1 MKLKGEYRP
10 LAFPF
15 SMIYLEKREV
25 RGAYTM
31 AKSENQKVK
40 TLFVAKYFLENSDEN
55 HPITAGD
62 IVDYLREECGIEVE
76 RRAIYRDIA
85 ALRDVYGMDI
95 AGGQGGKYRLLS
107 RQFEFEDLRLLAECV
122 HEAKFISASKAKEL
136 VQTIS
141 EFCSIYQAEELQREV
156 FLCDRVKITRNNI
169 LLTVGII
176 HAAMATKQDG
186 KPHTPQKITFKYL
199 KYTLQNKSEQVER
212 RKGATYKVSPYK
224 LLINEG
230 NYYLLAFDD
239 KSQAMRTYRVD
250 RMKEVKV
257 IDEPREGARTFAD
270 LDMESYTPRV
280 FSMFG
285 GKETRVSI
293 CFINPLLDTAI
304 ERFGTSP
311 DVFYRQDDEKHFVVT
326 ADVEVSDQFFAWVCG
341 FRKRAVIINPPDVVE
356 SMKKF
361 LEDIETRYQVEEG

>member
-1 MKLKGEYRP
+1 M
-10 LAFPF
+10 
-15 SMIYLEKREV
+15 
-25 RGAYTM
+25 
-31 AKSENQKVK
+31 
-40 TLFVAKYFLENSDEN
+40 
-55 HPITAGD
+55 
-62 IVDYLREECGIEVE
+62 
-76 RRAIYRDIA
+76 
-85 ALRDVYGMDI
+85 
-95 AGGQGGKYRLLS
+95 
-107 RQFEFEDLRLLAECV
+107 
-122 HEAKFISASKAKEL
+122 
-136 VQTIS
+136 
-141 EFCSIYQAEELQREV
+141 
-156 FLCDRVKITRNNI
+156 
-169 LLTVGII
+169 
-176 HAAMATKQDG
+176 
-186 KPHTPQKITFKYL
+186 

-270 LDMESYTPRV
+270 LDMESYTRRV

-285 GKETRVSI
+285 GKEKRVSI

>member
-1 MKLKGEYRP
+1 MAR
-10 LAFPF
+10 A
-15 SMIYLEKREV
+15 EK
-25 RGAYTM
+25 
-31 AKSENQKVK
+31 QKVK

-62 IVDYLREECGIEVE
+62 IVDYLREDCGIEVE

-122 HEAKFISASKAKEL
+122 HAAKFISASKAKEL
-136 VQTIS
+136 VKTIS
-141 EFCSIYQAEELQREV
+141 EFCSIYQAEELQKEV
-156 FLCDRVKITRNNI
+156 FLCDRVKTTQNKVLHN
-169 LLTVGII
+169 VGII
-176 HAAMATKQDG
+176 HTAMATKQDG

-199 KYTLQNKSEQVER
+199 KYTLQNKGKQIESSNI
-212 RKGATYKVSPYK
+212 YKVSPYR

-230 NYYLLAFDD
+230 NYYMLAFADG
-239 KSQAMRTYRVD
+239 KKPKIKTYRVD
-250 RMKEVKV
+250 RMKDVTP
-257 IDEPREGARTFAD
+257 IDEPREGAKEFAEI
-270 LDMESYTPRV
+270 DMESYTRRV

-285 GKETRVSI
+285 GKQKRVSI
-293 CFINPLLDTAI
+293 RFINQLLDTAI

-326 ADVEVSDQFFAWVCG
+326 ADVEISDQFFAWVCG
-341 FRKRAVIINPPDVVE
+341 FRKRAAIINPPDVVE

-361 LEDIETRYQVEEG
+361 LEDIETRYQDDKN